1 MKTTKYQPLKSAL
14 FLAMMVTPFFA
25 SAQEETG
32 EEVKSVEIRVV
43 EDYKAQVRSAHKIS
57 EQPSFSDTTSEKLP
71 VVVRIQPKGM
81 ILDFEPEAIPSI
93 RLGRVKLPKLPTQ
106 KVSIG
111 GGNYS
116 GSYASFVLSSPRSKK
131 NVWGVRALHEG
142 ALGGISM
149 TDYAR
154 QPFYENEL
162 LADYQRATRNWNF
175 KSQLLLKADYIS
187 YYGAQTPPAVV
198 LDSVPGNWQQQ
209 YGLTQEWLRTS
220 NPTSKV
226 KGVYRKGGLGYQFTH
241 VGYGTYEHLAK
252 TAHQF
257 EINAE
262 DSKIYL
268 DLGYQFSQ
276 NTTWAQDS
284 GAAQYHHF
292 TIAPITRGK
301 NGILSYEFG
310 LQFAGTQSAGL
321 DSNNFE
327 FYVFPRINLQAELL
341 RRTLA
346 IYGGWDG
353 AVEQNTL
360 RSLIAQA
367 PQLTFAQEQRLS
379 GSNRGYVGMQGAL
392 VGKLQYRV
400 EGSMAFLND
409 AVVFERDTLSELSTV
424 GDAQLAALQV
434 GYAQNVVRTSL
445 RGELNVPLKYFT
457 ASTYAQ
463 LNAFSG
469 DEFIGREGRVM
480 GAMAQ
485 YSINELSVR
494 TNLKY
499 VGGRYAINGYSLEDY
514 LDWSASLNYEINDHL
529 SASLHGYNLL
539 GQRYQ
544 LWEGYYVRGARG
556 LFTLNYQF

>member
-1 MKTTKYQPLKSAL
+1 MKKIVVMYQKAAL
-14 FLAMMVTPFFA
+14 LAVLLAPVAAF
-25 SAQEETG
+25 AQEETG

-57 EQPSFSDTTSEKLP
+57 EQPSFADTTSEKLP
-71 VVVRIQPKGM
+71 VVVRIQPKAM

-111 GGNYS
+111 GGNYAS
-116 GSYASFVLSSPRSKK
+116 SYASFVLSSPRSKK
-131 NVWGVRALHEG
+131 NVWGIRAYHNG
-142 ALGGISM
+142 ALGGVST

-154 QPFYENEL
+154 QPLYENEL
-162 LADYQRATRNWNF
+162 LADYQRATKNWNF
-175 KSQLLLKADYIS
+175 KSQILLKGDYIS
-187 YYGAQTPPAVV
+187 YYGANTPLTVV
-198 LDSVPGNWQQQ
+198 LDTVPGVWQQQ
-209 YGLTQEWLRTS
+209 YGVKQQWLRTS

-226 KGVYRKGGLGYQFTH
+226 IGTYRSGGVAYAFTH
-241 VGYGTYEHLAK
+241 GGFQSFEHLAK

-257 EINAE
+257 EINAD
-262 DSKIYL
+262 DSKVYL
-268 DLGYQFSQ
+268 DLDYQFSQ
-276 NTTWAQDS
+276 NTNWAQDS
-284 GAAQYHHF
+284 GAASYHHF
-292 TIAPITRGK
+292 NIAPVTRGK

-310 LQFAGTQSAGL
+310 LQFSGTQSAGL
-321 DSNNFE
+321 DSNRFE
-327 FYVFPRINLQAELL
+327 WYVFPRINLQAEIL

-353 AVEQNTL
+353 EAQQNTL
-360 RSLIAQA
+360 RSLIAEA
-367 PQLTFAQEQRLS
+367 PFISLAQEQRLS

-392 VGKLQYRV
+392 VGKVQYRL

-409 AVVFERDTLSELSTV
+409 AVVFERDSLNEFMSVANT
-424 GDAQLAALQV
+424 QIAALQV
-434 GYAQNVVRTSL
+434 GYAENVVRTSL
-445 RGELNVPLKYFT
+445 RGELNLPLKYFT

-480 GAMAQ
+480 GAMVS
-485 YSINELSVR
+485 YSINELSLQ

-499 VGGRYAINGYSLEDY
+499 VGGRYAVNGYSLEDY
-514 LDWSASLNYEINDHL
+514 LDWSASVNYEINDHL
-529 SASLHGYNLL
+529 SVSLRGFNLL
-539 GQRYQ
+539 SRKYQ
-544 LWEGYYVRGARG
+544 LWEGYYVRGTRG